1 MYKDEI
7 KNLRQAI
14 PGNCCI
20 GMHISV
26 SQWSENTSVNGEVMC
41 VAGLRKCKQ
50 ITHIQNIP
58 IIVAL

>member
-1 MYKDEI
+1 M
-7 KNLRQAI
+7 R
-14 PGNCCI
+14 GNCCI